1 MLRQRLKTRRPALAL
16 IGSLLVF
23 VLACALVF
31 YGAILVLLA
40 FKVSASTLNGI
51 SAYQTVYDYLANL
64 GEGDLSDKRRIA
76 AGVAGA
82 LAFLLFGYLALKQL
96 PRPYLARHELE
107 LELADD
113 PRGVVTVE
121 PRAIERVAETAA
133 LQHPALTAASGR
145 YGDEELAVGV
155 TVRHAKGVARTLG
168 DVQASI
174 VEALEQHGLPV
185 VPIHLTLTGY
195 ESRTHRELN

>member
-1 MLRQRLKTRRPALAL
+1 MLRQRLKTRRPTLAL
-16 IGSLLVF
+16 IGRLLVF

-40 FKVSASTLNGI
+40 VKVSPSTLDDI
-51 SAYQTVYDYLANL
+51 SAYQTVYDYLADL
-64 GEGDLSDKRRIA
+64 GEGELSDKRRIA
-76 AGVAGA
+76 VGVAGA

-96 PRPYLARHELE
+96 PRPYLARHELQ
-107 LELADD
+107 LAED

-121 PRAIERVAETAA
+121 PRAIERIAETAA
-133 LQHPALTAASGR
+133 LHHPALTAASGR
-145 YGDEELAVGV
+145 YGDDELAVGV
-155 TVRHAKGVARTLG
+155 TVRHAKAVARTLE

-174 VEALEQHGLPV
+174 VAALEQHGLPV

-195 ESRTHRELN
+195 ERRTHRELN

>member
-1 MLRQRLKTRRPALAL
+1 MLRQRLKIRASALAL
-16 IGSLLVF
+16 IGRILVF

-40 FKVSASTLNGI
+40 FKVSPSTLNDI

-64 GEGDLSDKRRIA
+64 RESDLSDKRRIA

-96 PRPYLARHELE
+96 PRPYLARHELQ
-107 LELADD
+107 LADD

-133 LQHPALTAASGR
+133 LHHPALTAASGR
-145 YGDEELAVGV
+145 YGDDQLAVGV
-155 TVRHAKGVARTLG
+155 TVRQAKDVARTLQ

-195 ESRTHRELN
+195 ERRTHRELN

>member
-1 MLRQRLKTRRPALAL
+1 MLRQRLKIRSSALAL
-16 IGSLLVF
+16 IGSILVF

-40 FKVSASTLNGI
+40 FKVSPSTLNDI
-51 SAYQTVYDYLANL
+51 SAYQTVYDYLADL
-64 GEGDLSDKRRIA
+64 REGDLSDKRRIA

-82 LAFLLFGYLALKQL
+82 LAFLGFGYLTLKQL
-96 PRPYLARHELE
+96 PRPYLARHELQ
-107 LELADD
+107 LADD

-133 LQHPALTAASGR
+133 LHHPALTGASGR
-145 YGDEELAVGV
+145 YGDDQLAVGV
-155 TVRHAKGVARTLG
+155 TVRQAKDVARTLQ

-195 ESRTHRELN
+195 ERRTHRELN

>member
-1 MLRQRLKTRRPALAL
+1 MLRQRLKIRASALAL
-16 IGSLLVF
+16 IGRILVF

-40 FKVSASTLNGI
+40 FKVSPSTLNDI
-51 SAYQTVYDYLANL
+51 SAYQTVYDYLADL
-64 GEGDLSDKRRIA
+64 REGDLSDKRRIA

-82 LAFLLFGYLALKQL
+82 VAFLLFGYLALKQL
-96 PRPYLARHELE
+96 PRPYLARHELQ
-107 LELADD
+107 LEDD

-133 LQHPALTAASGR
+133 LHHPALTAASGR
-145 YGDEELAVGV
+145 YGDDELAVGV
-155 TVRHAKGVARTLG
+155 TVRHAKDVARTLE
-168 DVQASI
+168 DVQGAV

-185 VPIHLTLTGY
+185 VPVHLTLTGY
-195 ESRTHRELN
+195 ERRTHRELN